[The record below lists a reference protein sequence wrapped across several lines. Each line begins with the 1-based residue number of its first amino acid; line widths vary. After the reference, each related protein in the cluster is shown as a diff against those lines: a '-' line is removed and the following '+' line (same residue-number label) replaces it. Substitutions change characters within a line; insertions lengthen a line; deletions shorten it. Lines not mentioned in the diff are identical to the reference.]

1 MNDKTERPDPS
12 LHIHVWSDP
21 DKETGEID
29 IIEEVDTDFFD
40 YYRVGGEEDDAAQI
54 DYFQFGAT
62 VQGKYLEIRLN
73 VQSLAQLTR
82 TAMIVALGDHDD

>member
-1 MNDKTERPDPS
+1 MSNENGHDEPG

-40 YYRVGGEEDDAAQI
+40 FYRKDGEGPDKDDI
-54 DYFQFGAT
+54 EYFQFGAT
-62 VQGKYLEIRLN
+62 VQGKYLEIRLPADQLARLCRIAFDR
-73 VQSLAQLTR
+73 VMGDQS
-82 TAMIVALGDHDD
+82 